1 MVKYELSQEAVA
13 LAKMYGNE
21 EFLEYVLNE
30 FIPKVLETQSRYL
43 LRTDFQDVDRNIV
56 NSAWSIYRRRL

>member
-1 MVKYELSQEAVA
+1 MVKYELSQEAIA
-13 LAKMYGNE
+13 LAKFYGNE

-30 FIPKVLETQSRYL
+30 FIPKVLEAQGRYL
-43 LRTDFQDVDRNIV
+43 LRTDYQDMDRNIV

>member
-1 MVKYELSQEAVA
+1 MVKYNLSQEAID
-13 LAKMYGNE
+13 LAKFYGNE
-21 EFLEYVLNE
+21 EFLNYVINE
-30 FIPKVLETQSRYL
+30 FIPKILESQGRYL

>member
-30 FIPKVLETQSRYL
+30 FIPNIIEAKDRYL
-43 LRTDFQDVDRNIV
+43 LRTDFKDLDRNIV
-56 NSAWSIYRRRL
+56 NSAWSVYRRRL